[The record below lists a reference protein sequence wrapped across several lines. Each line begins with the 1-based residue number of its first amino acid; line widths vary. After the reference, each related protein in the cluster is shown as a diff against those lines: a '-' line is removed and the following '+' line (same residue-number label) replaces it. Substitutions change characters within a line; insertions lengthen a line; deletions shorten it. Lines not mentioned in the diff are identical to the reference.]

1 MITSAKLEVQLIVDT
16 CKKTNVT
23 HIVLSPGSRNAP
35 LSIAFDEDPFF
46 KTFLIPDER
55 SAAFIALGLAQ
66 QLKRPVAIACTSGS
80 APLNYYPAVVEA
92 FYQKIPL
99 IVLTADRPAEWTD
112 QGDGQTIRQQN
123 VFGSHVVD
131 FQQLDTIKSKE
142 DQWFFERKLAKSFH
156 AASGKNPGPVHL
168 NIPFSEPL
176 YEVTESSTK
185 INNWISFLPVKSE
198 LTDESKVELS
208 AFLSNKKKQ
217 LIIVGQHNNDTISSD
232 LVQKI
237 IDTKNTL
244 VLSEHTSN
252 LSLKNSIDCIDQ
264 VLNCMD
270 ENDEDSFYPD
280 VIIQLGDAIISK
292 KIKRFLRKSNAPV
305 IRVNET
311 FTDMDVF
318 QNLNYSL
325 SVETNYFLEFYSG
338 QTRTS
343 DLNFFSKWNDLN
355 LKVTNSHAS
364 CFSTVPYCD
373 LKVVGS
379 LMKNLEQETSLHIS
393 NSSMIRY
400 VLLFDKKK
408 NNKIFCN
415 RGTSGIDGSTS
426 TAVGSALANPNV
438 NHVML
443 TGDLSFFYDS
453 NALWNRHFPKNLR
466 IVIVNNGGG
475 DIFNIIPGPDSTKQ
489 HKSIFVAEQSIS
501 AELLV
506 KNFGLSYVEVKT
518 VEDFESEL
526 LKNKAQV
533 IEVNTMG
540 IENSSELKKY
550 FQKMRE

>member
-1 MITSAKLEVQLIVDT
+1 MITSAKLEVQLIVDA

-46 KTFLIPDER
+46 TTFLIPDER
-55 SAAFIALGLAQ
+55 SAAFVALGLAQ

-156 AASGKNPGPVHL
+156 ADSGKKMGPVHL

-176 YEVTESSTK
+176 YEVTESSAK
-185 INNWISFLPVKSE
+185 INNWISFLPTKSE
-198 LTDESKVELS
+198 LTNESKVELS
-208 AFLSNKKKQ
+208 TFLSNKKKQ
-217 LIIVGQHNNDTISSD
+217 LIIVGQHNYDSISSD

-237 IDTKNTL
+237 IDTKNTV

-252 LSLKNSIDCIDQ
+252 LNLNNSISYIDQ
-264 VLNCMD
+264 VLNCM
-270 ENDEDSFYPD
+270 EESQEKSFYPD

-305 IRVNET
+305 IRVNES

-325 SVETNYFLEFYSG
+325 SVETNYFLEFYSA
-338 QTRTS
+338 QTTTS
-343 DLNFFSKWNDLN
+343 DLNFFSKWNELN

-379 LMKNLEQETSLHIS
+379 LMNHLEKDCYLHIS

-400 VLLFDKKK
+400 VLLFENLN

-426 TAVGSALANPNV
+426 TAVGAALANPNV

-506 KNFGLSYVEVKT
+506 KNFGLTYEGVKSI
-518 VEDFESEL
+518 EEFETAMIS
-526 LKNKAQV
+526 NQAQV

-540 IENSSELKKY
+540 IENSSELKRY
-550 FQKMRE
+550 FKKMRM

>member
-1 MITSAKLEVQLIVDT
+1 MITSAKLEVQLIVDAF
-16 CKKTNVT
+16 KKTNVS

-46 KTFLIPDER
+46 TTFLIPDER

-156 AASGKNPGPVHL
+156 AASRKKSGPVHL

-176 YEVTESSTK
+176 YEVSESSAK
-185 INNWISFLPVKSE
+185 INNWISFLPTKSE
-198 LTDESKVELS
+198 LATESKKELDTFF
-208 AFLSNKKKQ
+208 ANKKKH
-217 LIIVGQHNNDTISSD
+217 LIIVGQHNDDSISST
-232 LVQKI
+232 LLQNI
-237 IDTKNTL
+237 IDSKNTI

-264 VLNCMD
+264 ILNCMI
-270 ENDEDSFYPD
+270 ENQEDSFYPD
-280 VIIQLGDAIISK
+280 LIIQLGDAIISK

-305 IRVNET
+305 IRVNES

-318 QNLNYSL
+318 QNLSYSL
-325 SVETNYFLEFYSG
+325 AIDTNSFLEFYSSHS
-338 QTRTS
+338 TVS
-343 DLNFFSKWNDLN
+343 ELNFFSKWNELV
-355 LKVTNSHAS
+355 LKVNKSHELS
-364 CFSTVPYCD
+364 FPSVPFCD
-373 LKVVGS
+373 LKVVNS
-379 LMKNLEQETSLHIS
+379 LMRNLKQATCLHIS

-400 VLLFDKKK
+400 ILLFENDK
-408 NNKIFCN
+408 NNKIYCN

-426 TAVGSALANPNV
+426 TAVGAALANPDV

-453 NALWNRHFPKNLR
+453 NALWNRYFPKNLR

-475 DIFNIIPGPDSTKQ
+475 DIFNIIPGPDSTNQ

-506 KNFGLSYVEVKT
+506 KNFGLTYEGVKSI
-518 VEDFESEL
+518 EEFETAFIS
-526 LKNKAQV
+526 NQAQV

-550 FQKMRE
+550 FQKMRM

>member
-1 MITSAKLEVQLIVDT
+1 MITSAKLEVQLIVDA

-46 KTFLIPDER
+46 TTFLIPDER

-156 AASGKNPGPVHL
+156 AASGINPGPVHL

-176 YEVTESSTK
+176 YEVTESSAK

-198 LTDESKVELS
+198 LTDESKVELG

-217 LIIVGQHNNDTISSD
+217 LFIVGQHNDDSIYSTLLQN
-232 LVQKI
+232 I
-237 IDTKNTL
+237 IDTKNSI
-244 VLSEHTSN
+244 VLCEHTSN
-252 LSLKNSIDCIDQ
+252 LGLKNSIDCIDQ

-270 ENDEDSFYPD
+270 ESQEDSFYPD
-280 VIIQLGDAIISK
+280 LIIQLGDAIISK

-325 SVETNYFLEFYSG
+325 AIDTNSFLEFYLSHS
-338 QTRTS
+338 TVS
-343 DLNFFSKWNDLN
+343 ELNFLKKWNDLN
-355 LKVTNSHAS
+355 LKVTKSHAS
-364 CFSTVPYCD
+364 CFSEVPYCD

-379 LMKNLEQETSLHIS
+379 LMKNLEQETCLHIS

-400 VLLFDKKK
+400 VLLFENED
-408 NNKIFCN
+408 NNKIYCN

-426 TAVGSALANPNV
+426 TAVGAALANPNV
-438 NHVML
+438 NHIML

-453 NALWNRHFPKNLR
+453 NALWNKHFPNNLR

-506 KNFGLSYVEVKT
+506 KNFGLTYDAVNSIE
-518 VEDFESEL
+518 EFEKSIL
-526 LKNKAQV
+526 SNNAQV

-540 IENSSELKKY
+540 IENSSELKRY

>member
-1 MITSAKLEVQLIVDT
+1 MITSAKLEVQLIVDA
-16 CKKTNVT
+16 CKKTLVT
-23 HIVLSPGSRNAP
+23 HVVLSPGSRNAP

-46 KTFLIPDER
+46 TTYLVPDER
-55 SAAFIALGLAQ
+55 SAAFVALGIAQ
-66 QLKRPVAIACTSGS
+66 QQNKPVLLACTSGS

-92 FYQKIPL
+92 FYQRIPL

-156 AASGKNPGPVHL
+156 AASGKNLGPVHL

-176 YEVTESSTK
+176 YEVTEEIST
-185 INNWISFLPVKSE
+185 INNWIKFTSTNSI
-198 LTDESKVELS
+198 LTADSKKELS
-208 AFLSNKKKQ
+208 TFLSNKKKQ
-217 LIIVGQHNNDTISSD
+217 LVIVGQHNNDTISSD
-232 LVQKI
+232 LLQTI
-237 IDTKNTL
+237 IDTKNTV

-252 LSLKNSIDCIDQ
+252 LQLNNSIDCIDQ

-270 ENDEDSFYPD
+270 ESQENSFYPD
-280 VIIQLGDAIISK
+280 LIIQIGDAIISK

-305 IRVNET
+305 IRVNES

-325 SVETNYFLEFYSG
+325 SVDANYFLDFYNEMECN
-338 QTRTS
+338 S
-343 DLNFFSKWNDLN
+343 DPQYFYHWKGIAE
-355 LKVTNSHAS
+355 KVHNSHTTCYS
-364 CFSTVPYCD
+364 EVPFCD

-379 LMKNLEQETSLHIS
+379 LMKCLHKDSYLHVS

-400 VLLFDKKK
+400 VLLFENEKK
-408 NNKIFCN
+408 NKIFCN

-426 TAVGSALANPNV
+426 TAVGAALANKNI

-453 NALWNRHFPKNLR
+453 NALWNRHFPENLR
-466 IVIVNNGGG
+466 IILVNNGGG
-475 DIFNIIPGPDSTKQ
+475 DIFNIIPGPDTTRQ
-489 HKSIFVAEQSIS
+489 HRSIFVAEQSIS

-506 KNFGLSYVEVKT
+506 KNFGITYQAVNSI
-518 VEDFESEL
+518 EDFENAFLMSD
-526 LKNKAQV
+526 AQV

-540 IENSSELKKY
+540 IENSKELKNY
-550 FQKMRE
+550 FQRMKV